1 MLAPFSS
8 RGPTY
13 DGRIKP
19 DIVVPG
25 HKIISQRAS
34 ASGGSA
40 IGQVQ
45 INTVSTSGVA
55 VVDTRAAGFGPSLG
69 ASSLDWSLNYTL
81 TASRSGQNS
90 EACEAL
96 TGDLTGQ
103 IALISR
109 GSCYFL
115 DKVYHAQLAGAVA
128 VVVYNNLDDAALIRM
143 SAASSADFGPES
155 ITIPSYFISKES
167 RELWPGVSES
177 AVAAVVR
184 LTQSGA
190 DAVLLALIKPSVDV
204 IVVSRLWI

>member
-34 ASGGSA
+34 AGGGSA

-55 VVDTRAAGFGPSLG
+55 VVDTRAAEFGPSLG

-81 TASRSGQNS
+81 TASHSGQNS

-96 TGDLTGQ
+96 TGNLTGQ

-128 VVVYNNLDDAALIRM
+128 VVVYNNLGNAPLIYM
-143 SAASSADFGPES
+143 SAASSSAAS
-155 ITIPSYFISKES
+155 STNIMIPSYFISKES
-167 RELWPGVSES
+167 RELWT

-190 DAVLLALIKPSVDV
+190 GAVLIKPSVDV
-204 IVVSRLWI
+204 IVESRL